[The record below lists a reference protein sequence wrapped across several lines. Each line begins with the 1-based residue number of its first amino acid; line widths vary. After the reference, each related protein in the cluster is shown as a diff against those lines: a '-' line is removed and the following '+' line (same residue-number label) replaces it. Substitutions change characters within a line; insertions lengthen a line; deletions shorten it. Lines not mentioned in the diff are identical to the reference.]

1 MMRTMRTVLALLAL
15 TLLTIP
21 ALAEETWPQP
31 YTGNM
36 VGTWCF
42 VGGGEVNGDGF
53 RLNADGTGCFL
64 DIVDYDQVPPVLM
77 ETEEPSTFTWEIAQE
92 DGYQVLHERLANGLE
107 VSYPV
112 ERWSDDGRIHLP
124 AGDGGGFYMP
134 YLNDSAAAYLAA
146 QTERSAFDG
155 MLADYLDSSMQAKL
169 TQQGLNAYEIVLRQV
184 DGAWCICVG
193 CFDAESEQELLFRLT
208 EESVGVYVD
217 SWVSV
222 WDDEVTL
229 QPWLMPSTPEDCY
242 RLMAGIIESN
252 RDLAEQAAES
262 STPTRE
268 PLALTAV
275 RGDFARN
282 QSFAVYESLRGEEPR
297 RAGNGKAKVSTNG
310 EISVYGQW
318 MGALLVEYEISAD
331 RHRIGWIEA
340 EMADAPELDFT
351 DVYGLC
357 LCGVV
362 TASVSL
368 TDDPLFSGESIA
380 VMAGGNSVH
389 VLGRLDDWLLVEGFI
404 GDDVRMGFVP
414 ASAVDMQSGYT
425 ADTHY
430 VIDHAGKYTEEDIHA
445 AMDALCAAFRAEWAG
460 SALLEIRY
468 VDADNAD
475 PNRWWRTDGM
485 EDILFYTDLSSM
497 ELWDFEIAGRLA
509 KDYLFILYREPGG
522 EWVVRN
528 WGYT

>member
-1 MMRTMRTVLALLAL
+1 MKALKDLLCLALLLL
-15 TLLTIP
+15 TLP
-21 ALAEETWPQP
+21 ALAEEDWPQP
-31 YTGNM
+31 YTGEL

-53 RLNADGTGCFL
+53 RLNADGTGCL
-64 DIVDYDQVPPVLM
+64 LRIVDYEQLTPVLM
-77 ETEEPSTFTWEIAQE
+77 DTEESSAFTYEITEA
-92 DGYQVLHERLANGLE
+92 DGYQVLHERFADGVE
-107 VSYPV
+107 VSYRV
-112 ERWSDDGRIHLP
+112 ECWDHTERIHLP

-134 YLNDSAAAYLAA
+134 YLNDVVAAYLAEKA
-146 QTERSAFDG
+146 EHSAFDG
-155 MLADYLDSSMQAKL
+155 VLADYLDGSIQNKL

-184 DGAWCICVG
+184 DGAWCICIS
-193 CFDAESEQELLFRLT
+193 CFDAESAQEVLFRLT

-217 SWVSV
+217 SWVSA

-229 QPWLMPSTPEDCY
+229 QPWRMPSTSEDCY
-242 RLMAGIIESN
+242 RLMAGIIESY
-252 RDLAEQAAES
+252 RDLAEQAAAVS
-262 STPTRE
+262 APTRE
-268 PLALTAV
+268 PIILTAM

-282 QSFAVYESLRGEEPR
+282 QSFAVYESPRGEELR

-318 MGALLVEYEISAD
+318 MGALLVEYEISAG

-340 EMADAPELDFT
+340 EMPDAPELDFT

-368 TDDPLFSGESIA
+368 TDDPLYSQESIA
-380 VMAGGNSVH
+380 VMPGGTSVH
-389 VLGRLDDWLLVEGFI
+389 VLGQLDDWLLVEGFI
-404 GDDVRMGFVP
+404 GEEVRMGFVP
-414 ASAVDMQSGYT
+414 VSAVDTQHG
-425 ADTHY
+425 DTSDVRR
-430 VIDHAGKYTEEDIHA
+430 VIDHAGKYTEADIQA
-445 AMDALCAAFRAEWAG
+445 AMDALCACFQTDWAG
-460 SALLEIRY
+460 SALKEIRY

-475 PNRWWRTDGM
+475 PDIWDEDGL
-485 EDILFYTDLSSM
+485 EGILFYTDLSSM

-522 EWVVRN
+522 EWVVGN